1 MKNAILIALAILIVA
16 TMSVLATLAAVE
28 TDRTTPP
35 SVPVGS
41 NGSEQASTQLPE
53 AMTTDSSDSREE
65 VADPAMAT
73 NLEAISAADLLPARL
88 PTDEELEAKYRPFD
102 GAEFVGLYR
111 GREHFYTK
119 LADVIVRRK
128 IDTGQYA
135 SKIIEASESF
145 GPILG
150 RESWPGNLPPVDG
163 VKVDEIEGGL
173 LEIKHAQVFPDEDPQ
188 LYALYMEVQWLRRKA
203 EPHME

>member
-16 TMSVLATLAAVE
+16 TLSVLATLAAVE
-28 TDRTTPP
+28 TERATPP

-41 NGSEQASTQLPE
+41 NASEQASTQLPE
-53 AMTTDSSDSREE
+53 ARTTDSSASREE
-65 VADPAMAT
+65 VVDPAGVT
-73 NLEAISAADLLPARL
+73 NLESISAADLLPAQL
-88 PTDEELEAKYRPFD
+88 PTDEELEAKYHAFD
-102 GAEFVGLYR
+102 GAEFVGLYK
-111 GREHFYTK
+111 GREFFYTK

-135 SKIIEASESF
+135 SKIIEKSESF

-150 RESWPGNLPPVDG
+150 RESWPGDFPPVDG

-173 LEIKHAQVFPDEDPQ
+173 LEIKHAQVFPDENPQ

-203 EPHME
+203 EPYLE